1 MFVPAAYDWGLWADQ
16 SLGKLG
22 SIGFSMTAIARPAE
36 AIATMNINL
45 GKTNFKNIR
54 QIEVVLIYKLR
65 TVRFAK
71 KGWIRNKT

>member
-1 MFVPAAYDWGLWADQ
+1 MAQEKLKNFNEKNKSVNRLFMFVPAAYDWGLCADQ

-45 GKTNFKNIR
+45 REDKF
-54 QIEVVLIYKLR
+54 YKYL
-65 TVRFAK
+65 
-71 KGWIRNKT
+71 

>member
-1 MFVPAAYDWGLWADQ
+1 MFVPAAYDWGLCADQ

-45 GKTNFKNIR
+45 REDKF
-54 QIEVVLIYKLR
+54 YKYL
-65 TVRFAK
+65 
-71 KGWIRNKT
+71 